1 MSHIKKIIFS
11 DVIVGERMTLTLTEF
26 EERYHVDEDFLDE
39 MLEHGL
45 IDATPD
51 PKTDPEKI
59 VLDSGAL
66 HRVESAL
73 RLRRDL
79 EVNMP
84 GIALVLDLLE
94 ELQHA
99 RGELQ
104 ILRRQVGD
112 E

>member
-1 MSHIKKIIFS
+1 MPHIKKIIFS
-11 DVIVGERMTLTLTEF
+11 DVIVGENVTLTLTEF
-26 EERYHVDEDFLDE
+26 EERYHVDETFLDE

-45 IDATPD
+45 IDFTPEQ
-51 PKTDPEKI
+51 KSAEKI

-94 ELQHA
+94 ELQDA

-112 E
+112 K

>member
-1 MSHIKKIIFS
+1 MPPIKKIIFS
-11 DVIVGERMTLTLTEF
+11 DVIVGEKMTLTLTEF
-26 EERYHVDEDFLDE
+26 EERYHVDETFFNE

-45 IDATPD
+45 IDPTPEA
-51 PKTDPEKI
+51 KIDPERI
-59 VLDSGAL
+59 VLDSLAL
-66 HRVESAL
+66 HRIESAL

-94 ELQHA
+94 ELRHA

-104 ILRRQVGD
+104 ILRRHVGD